1 MSKIEQAGNRKYP
14 DNFPPKEFWIEPATV
29 DSGLVEFAG
38 LVEGRSGEK
47 AIDECLKENRGL
59 LARFMN
65 FTQFGHHG
73 TWVVPQQQV
82 RPPLTTSQR
91 GLKPDYIVGG
101 KGSDGYK
108 WFVVELKGAD
118 QNIFTERNG
127 NVVFSNAVNDG
138 ICQLLN
144 YVDYCSS
151 AQAYLRDTLRLNDFR
166 EPEGCLIVGREDELS
181 EDPRK
186 QSLKAAWN
194 RLSGGRLQLRTYDA
208 FIRSTASSWAS
219 EING

>member
-1 MSKIEQAGNRKYP
+1 MLEIESTRNFKYP
-14 DNFPPKEFWIEPATV
+14 DNFPPKDFWIEPGAV
-29 DSGLVEFAG
+29 NDGLAKFTD
-38 LVEGRSGEK
+38 LIDTRSGEK

-59 LARFMN
+59 LAKFMN

-73 TWVVPQQQV
+73 TWVIPQQQV
-82 RPPLTTSQR
+82 RPPLTSEQR

-151 AQAYLRDTLRLNDFR
+151 AQSYLRDTLSLNDFR
-166 EPEGCLIVGREDELS
+166 EPEGCLIVGRENELI

-194 RLSGGRLQLRTYDA
+194 RLSGGRLQIRTYDA
-208 FIRSTASSWAS
+208 FIRSTGSSWSA
-219 EING
+219 ETNG